1 MRKIFALTMIALLA
15 LTMAIAVMGC
25 GGGKKAE
32 ETPPASSEQP
42 MASPDT
48 GMHMGGDTT
57 KTP

>member
-15 LTMAIAVMGC
+15 LTMAIAVVGC

-42 MASPDT
+42 MASPDS
-48 GMHMGGDTT
+48 GHMGGDTT
-57 KTP
+57 KTH